1 MADKRIKKI
10 RRQAVDL
17 ALFGGADVL
26 FVAEMPDDPVGQG
39 AVYLF
44 GNESSPTALLCAR
57 RTLNELKHHL
67 KKVGLD
73 LDYKI
78 TPIEKEASE

>member
-1 MADKRIKKI
+1 MADKRVKRI
-10 RRQAVDL
+10 RRQALDL

-44 GNESSPTALLCAR
+44 GNEKSPTAFLCAR

-67 KKVGLD
+67 KKAGLN
-73 LDYKI
+73 LDYTI
-78 TPIEKEASE
+78 TQMERRASE

>member
-1 MADKRIKKI
+1 MADKRIKRI
-10 RRQAVDL
+10 RRQALDL

-44 GNESSPTALLCAR
+44 GNENSPTAYLCAR

-67 KKVGLD
+67 KKAGLN
-73 LDYKI
+73 LDYTI
-78 TPIEKEASE
+78 TQMERRASE

>member
-1 MADKRIKKI
+1 MADKRIKRI
-10 RRQAVDL
+10 RRQALDL

-44 GNESSPTALLCAR
+44 GNENSPTAFLCAR

-67 KKVGLD
+67 KKAGLN
-73 LDYKI
+73 LDYTI
-78 TPIEKEASE
+78 TPIAKGASE

>member
-1 MADKRIKKI
+1 MADKRIKRI
-10 RRQAVDL
+10 RRQALDL

-26 FVAEMPDDPVGQG
+26 FVAEIPDDPVGQG

-44 GNESSPTALLCAR
+44 GNENSPTAFLCAR

-67 KKVGLD
+67 KKAGLN
-73 LDYKI
+73 LDYTI
-78 TPIEKEASE
+78 TPIAKGGE

>member
-1 MADKRIKKI
+1 MADKRIRQI
-10 RRQAVDL
+10 RNRALDL

-44 GNESSPTALLCAR
+44 GNENSPTAFLCAR

-67 KKVGLD
+67 KKAGLD
-73 LDYKI
+73 LDYTI
-78 TPIEKEASE
+78 TPIEKGASE